1 MSRIVRIVLLGV
13 LLGKLRE
20 ESGVGRGGWAREGGR
35 GFRNLR
41 ALIDTNSIQKTQN
54 PFRNLSP

>member
-20 ESGVGRGGWAREGGR
+20 ESGVGRGGGHEKGVRVSE
-35 GFRNLR
+35 
-41 ALIDTNSIQKTQN
+41 I
-54 PFRNLSP
+54 